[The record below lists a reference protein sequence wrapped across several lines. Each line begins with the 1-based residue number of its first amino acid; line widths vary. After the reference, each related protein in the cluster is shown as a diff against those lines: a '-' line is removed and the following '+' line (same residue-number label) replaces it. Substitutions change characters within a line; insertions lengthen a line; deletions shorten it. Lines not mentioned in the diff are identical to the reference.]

1 MVTDLRIT
9 VLVDDATGN
18 SRLGSEHGLSLWIEA
33 DGRKVLFDTGQGQA
47 LEPNALQL
55 AVDLGQADAIVIS
68 HGHYD
73 HTGGLLRALAR
84 SPKAVVY
91 IHPLAFESKYA
102 RGEES
107 RSRAIGIPE
116 PVAAALLEG
125 GHRLTFTRRPTQICS
140 GVSVTGQIPRVAPFE
155 NRSGPFF
162 LDERCLR
169 EDLIADD
176 QAVYIESPA
185 GLVVVLGCGHS
196 GVVNTLDYIVRLTG
210 SNSVHAVLGGMHLAE
225 ASEERIEATCA
236 ALDRYRIG
244 IVAPCHCT
252 GKRAIDRLR
261 SCFGERVADCSAG
274 ATFSFTPDVKRS
286 VTT

>member
-9 VLVDDATGN
+9 VLVDDATGD
-18 SRLGSEHGLSLWIEA
+18 SRLRSEHGLSFWIEA
-33 DGRKVLFDTGQGQA
+33 DGRKILFDTGQGQA
-47 LEPNALQL
+47 LEPNAQQV

-91 IHPLAFESKYA
+91 IHPLAFESKYT

-116 PVAAALLEG
+116 PVASALLEG
-125 GHRLTFTRRPTQICS
+125 DHSLTFTRRPTQICA
-140 GVSVTGQIPRVAPFE
+140 GVSVTGQIPRLAAYE
-155 NRSGPFF
+155 NASGPFF
-162 LDERCLR
+162 LDERFLR

-176 QAVYIESPA
+176 QAVYIESHA
-185 GLVVVLGCGHS
+185 GLVVVLGCAHS
-196 GVVNTLDYIVRLTG
+196 GVVNTLDYIAKLTG
-210 SNSVHAVLGGMHLAE
+210 GNSVHAVFGGMHLAK

-244 IVAPCHCT
+244 MVAPCHCT
-252 GKRAIDRLR
+252 GKRAIARLR
-261 SCFGERVADCSAG
+261 SWFGERVADCFAG
-274 ATFSFTPDVKRS
+274 AAFSFTPDTKRS
-286 VTT
+286 VTP